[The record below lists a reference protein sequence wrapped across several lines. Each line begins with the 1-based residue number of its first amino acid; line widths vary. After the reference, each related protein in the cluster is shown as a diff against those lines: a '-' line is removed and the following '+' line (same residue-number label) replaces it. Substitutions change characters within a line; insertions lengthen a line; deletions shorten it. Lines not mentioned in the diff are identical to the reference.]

1 MYRAPH
7 IFHIEHQPRKNIKIP
22 FKMRTLRRRPR
33 RPIDGAP
40 ETYQKSL
47 HLENFRSL
55 DSSSATQTGQQSQD
69 NDLSTES
76 LALKIQSLPQELQDL
91 IINLTF
97 SIPQHQII
105 LITYSYTPPA
115 ILNVSKAIR
124 GELWPKYF
132 GKNQFLLQAPGD
144 FWHIYEKWSSCKS
157 FFPEGYEELEGMKS
171 RERETKISDLVVE
184 EGDKPFSEEEGRSG
198 AILREYRSGITP
210 WTVVYGRP

>member
-1 MYRAPH
+1 
-7 IFHIEHQPRKNIKIP
+7 
-22 FKMRTLRRRPR
+22 MRTPGRRPR

-55 DSSSATQTGQQSQD
+55 ESSSATQTGRPSQD
-69 NDLSTES
+69 DLSSEF
-76 LALKIQSLPQELQDL
+76 LALKIQSLPQELQDH

-105 LITYSYTPPA
+105 LITYSYTPPS

-157 FFPEGYEELEGMKS
+157 FFPEGYEEAEGMVS
-171 RERETKISDLVVE
+171 RQRETRISDLVAG
-184 EGDKPFSEEEGRSG
+184 EGNKTFSEEEERPC
-198 AILREYRSGITP
+198 AILRKYRSGITP
-210 WTVVYGRP
+210 WTVVYHGI

>member
-1 MYRAPH
+1 
-7 IFHIEHQPRKNIKIP
+7 
-22 FKMRTLRRRPR
+22 MRTPGRRPR

-55 DSSSATQTGQQSQD
+55 EPSSATQTGRLSQD
-69 NDLSTES
+69 NDLSSES

-105 LITYSYTPPA
+105 LITYSYTPPS

-132 GKNQFLLQAPGD
+132 GKNQFLLQAPGN

-157 FFPEGYEELEGMKS
+157 FFPEGYEEAEGMVS
-171 RERETKISDLVVE
+171 RQRETRISDLVAD
-184 EGDKPFSEEEGRSG
+184 EGNKPFSEEDERPG
-198 AILREYRSGITP
+198 AILRRYCSGITP
-210 WTVVYGRP
+210 WTIVYHRI